1 MPDST
6 CFWINGR
13 LLPEREA
20 VIPVTDHGLLYGDGV
35 FEGIRFYHRTPFRL
49 SAHLQRLAD
58 SCKAI
63 RLALPYTRTQLTE
76 AVDEIITIF
85 PEEDGYLR
93 LMVTRGSGPMGL
105 NPAGCKQ
112 ANVILIATRLEMV
125 HPELRNEGIRL
136 IIASTRRLPADG
148 LDPRIK
154 SLNYLNHILARMEA
168 TQAGVEEAVLLNGQ
182 GRVAEGSAENIF
194 IVQGGHLATP
204 RPADGALAGITRGLI
219 LELAAKLNIPAREV
233 PLTPY
238 DLYTADEC
246 FMSGTGAEL
255 IPVREVDGRPLR
267 HCPGPVFSTLASAFR
282 KQVAEECKT
291 RACKPREGEPKES
304 EPKESLS

>member
-6 CFWINGR
+6 RFWINGQLR
-13 LLPEREA
+13 PEREA

-35 FEGIRFYHRTPFRL
+35 FEGIRFYHRHPFRL
-49 SAHLQRLAD
+49 AAHLRRLAD

-63 RLALPYTRTQLTE
+63 RLALPYTRPQLTE
-76 AVDEIITIF
+76 AVDGIIATF
-85 PEEDGYLR
+85 PEENGYLR

-105 NPAGCKQ
+105 NPTGCTQ
-112 ANVILIATRLEMV
+112 PNVILIATRLEMV
-125 HPELRNEGIRL
+125 HPELRNEGIRV
-136 IIASTRRLPADG
+136 IVASTRRLPTDG

-168 TQAGVEEAVLLNGQ
+168 TQAGVEEAVLLNSQ

-194 IVQGGHLATP
+194 IVQDGHLATP
-204 RPADGALAGITRGLI
+204 RLADGALAGITRGVI
-219 LELAAKLNIPAREV
+219 LELAGELGFHTREV

-246 FMSGTGAEL
+246 FLSGTGAEL
-255 IPVREVDGRPLR
+255 IRVREVDGRPLR
-267 HCPGPVFSTLASAFR
+267 NRLGPVFSALADTYQE
-282 KQVAEECKT
+282 QVEKECK
-291 RACKPREGEPKES
+291 PKES
-304 EPKESLS
+304 VS

>member
-6 CFWINGR
+6 CFWINGQ

-35 FEGIRFYHRTPFRL
+35 FEGIRFYYRHPFRL
-49 SAHLQRLAD
+49 AEHLQRLVD

-63 RLALPYTRTQLTE
+63 RLALPYTQAQLTK
-76 AVDEIITIF
+76 AVNEIIAAF
-85 PEEDGYLR
+85 PEENGYLR

-105 NPAGCKQ
+105 DPTGCTQ
-112 ANVILIATRLEMV
+112 PNVILIATRLEMV
-125 HPELRNEGIRL
+125 QPELRDEGIRL

-168 TQAGVEEAVLLNGQ
+168 TQAGAQEAVLLNSQ
-182 GRVAEGSAENIF
+182 GRVTEGSAENLF
-194 IVQGGHLATP
+194 IVRDGLLITP
-204 RPADGALAGITRGLI
+204 RPVDGALEGITRGVI
-219 LELAAKLNIPAREV
+219 LQLAAERNIPAREAA
-233 PLTPY
+233 LTAY

-246 FMSGTGAEL
+246 FLSGTGAEL
-255 IPVREVDGRPLR
+255 IPVQEVDGRVLQ
-267 HCPGPVFSTLASAFR
+267 HCPGPVFSTLAKAVQEQIAS
-282 KQVAEECKT
+282 ECK
-291 RACKPREGEPKES
+291 PKEH
-304 EPKESLS
+304 SL